1 MNLTHRTHK
10 KRGSSYLMSNKAK
23 HVPKEQAKTSKPVY
37 PKDFADAMFGIFTKK
52 DIKI

>member
-1 MNLTHRTHK
+1 MNSKNRSHE
-10 KRGSSYLMSNKAK
+10 KRGSSYLKTKRVS
-23 HVPKEQAKTSKPVY
+23 KEQAVTSKPIY